1 MMQIITLK
9 QYLQN
14 PETVIKSAAAGD
26 YTAVK
31 VGNGQCAVI
40 IDDTEWTMLR
50 GSRPLYG
57 APRMDGEVKKAQKEG
72 RAKRQTHPDYLH
84 GWRSSGRSS
93 EPHLFLRAHSNGSA
107 GKARTV

>member
-14 PETVIKSAAAGD
+14 PETVIKSAAAGG

-50 GSRPLYG
+50 QALALCMEHP
-57 APRMDGEVKKAQKEG
+57 EWT
-72 RAKRQTHPDYLH
+72 AK
-84 GWRSSGRSS
+84 
-93 EPHLFLRAHSNGSA
+93 
-107 GKARTV
+107 

>member
-1 MMQIITLK
+1 MQIITLK

-40 IDDTEWTMLR
+40 IDRLLTRMAFVRTVIRTASL
-50 GSRPLYG
+50 STG
-57 APRMDGEVKKAQKEG
+57 ALERKRWKSANGISVKKSRAWLMVKE
-72 RAKRQTHPDYLH
+72 P
-84 GWRSSGRSS
+84 
-93 EPHLFLRAHSNGSA
+93 PP
-107 GKARTV
+107 

>member
-14 PETVIKSAAAGD
+14 PETVIKSVVAGD

-50 GSRPLYG
+50 QALALCMEHP
-57 APRMDGEVKKAQKEG
+57 EWTVK
-72 RAKRQTHPDYLH
+72 
-84 GWRSSGRSS
+84 
-93 EPHLFLRAHSNGSA
+93 
-107 GKARTV
+107 

>member
-50 GSRPLYG
+50 QAL
-57 APRMDGEVKKAQKEG
+57 ALCMEHTEWT
-72 RAKRQTHPDYLH
+72 AK
-84 GWRSSGRSS
+84 
-93 EPHLFLRAHSNGSA
+93 
-107 GKARTV
+107 

>member
-14 PETVIKSAAAGD
+14 PETVIKSAAAWY

-50 GSRPLYG
+50 QALALCMEHP
-57 APRMDGEVKKAQKEG
+57 EWT
-72 RAKRQTHPDYLH
+72 AK
-84 GWRSSGRSS
+84 
-93 EPHLFLRAHSNGSA
+93 
-107 GKARTV
+107 

>member
-14 PETVIKSAAAGD
+14 PETIIKSAATGD

-50 GSRPLYG
+50 QALALCMEHP
-57 APRMDGEVKKAQKEG
+57 EWT
-72 RAKRQTHPDYLH
+72 AK
-84 GWRSSGRSS
+84 
-93 EPHLFLRAHSNGSA
+93 
-107 GKARTV
+107 